1 MPFVPY
7 TAVSRTTADF
17 LRKFDEAFR
26 GALAIA
32 EPDSL
37 WAAQGGLVLSTEG
50 MLQTTF
56 PIPLS
61 AAGYNEFNG
70 DIKYRT
76 LYELAINVFND
87 KTWQDGV
94 EELAKIVEG
103 PNFLG
108 WDQES
113 GNMAREWTRLP
124 NTLVAE
130 VLEANPNLEMY
141 RDPDTKV
148 LTARALFAADHP
160 FNVLDSAV
168 GTFDNDIGTTEAD
181 ILNGTFFSELKS
193 YARSIKGPNG
203 KPMGLRL
210 TGGQILCNGT
220 REELIDEAL
229 KQDNV
234 IKVISDAGEITPPT
248 AVGTAVA
255 AAVQRNRHQNI
266 VSYTVAD
273 ELTDASDDY
282 LYVLLSGNPAA
293 HPWVVMQ
300 QSSPEVII
308 CDKDDAKYKEHL
320 KVSFSSHGE
329 AKAAAMMPHRIV
341 RVTIS

>member
-7 TAVSRTTADF
+7 TAVSRTTADS
-17 LRKFDEAFR
+17 LRRFDEAFR

-56 PIPLS
+56 PIPVS
-61 AAGYNEFNG
+61 AAGYREFKG

-94 EELAKIVEG
+94 EELAKVVEG

-108 WDQES
+108 WDQEPA
-113 GNMAREWTRLP
+113 NMAREWARLP

-130 VLEANPNLEMY
+130 ILEANPNLELY

-160 FNVLDSAV
+160 FNVLEPDF
-168 GTFDNDIGTTEAD
+168 GTFDNDIATTEAD
-181 ILNGTFFSELKS
+181 ILNGTFFSELKL
-193 YARSIKGPNG
+193 YAFNMKGPNG
-203 KPMGLRL
+203 KSYGLRAQ
-210 TGGQILCNGT
+210 GGTIYTNGA
-220 REELIDEAL
+220 RAELIDEAL

-234 IKVISDAGEITPPT
+234 IKVISDGGEITPPT
-248 AVGTAVA
+248 AVATAVA
-255 AAVQRNRHQNI
+255 AAVQKNRHLGI
-266 VSYTVAD
+266 MSHVVAE

-282 LYVLLSGNPAA
+282 LYIVLSGNPAA

-308 CDKDDAKYKEHL
+308 QDKDDAKYKEHL

-329 AKAAAMMPHRIV
+329 AKAAAMMPQKIV